1 MTESSTSEQSAKN
14 PPRVEGAD
22 LVLSYLLARRPDL
35 ASIDEDLDLID
46 NRVIDSLGFVNFLY
60 VLEEATGRSISM
72 DEVSAEDFR
81 TLRRIRLRFFG

>member
-1 MTESSTSEQSAKN
+1 MSEHSATDT
-14 PPRVEGAD
+14 PRINGAD

-35 ASIDEDLDLID
+35 ASIDDDLDLID

-72 DEVSAEDFR
+72 DDVSAEDFR
-81 TLRRIRLRFFG
+81 TLRRIRQRFFDE